1 MRYSNMM
8 ALAILGLSTLACA
21 KQESQAAD
29 TSKVAGGT
37 TSTPAA
43 ASKLGETND
52 MKTPES
58 VRYDPDLDVFYVS
71 NINGNPFQHDGNG
84 FIAVVRADSTGA
96 PIRILVEGGK
106 NGATLDAPTGLALAG
121 DTLWVAD
128 LDHVRAFN
136 RRTGAPIAEID
147 LTSQKATFLNDVA
160 VGGDGSVY
168 ITDTGLTLDAKGAM
182 AHTGVD
188 RIFKIAGGKA
198 AELRVDSLDAPNGI
212 TWDKANGRFIVAPSN
227 STGVKTWREG
237 DKATA
242 TLISGPGQYDGVE
255 VLADGRLLVTSWAD
269 SAVHVLQNGTLST
282 MVSGVNGPAD
292 IGVDT
297 KRNVLAIPRL
307 ADNKVEYYKI
317 P

>member
-1 MRYSNMM
+1 MFNLPPLPYAYDALEPTVSETTMRTHHDKHHKTYVETLNKL
-8 ALAILGLSTLACA
+8 LAEAGEAPDSLEAVIERA
-21 KQESQAAD
+21 AAD
-29 TSKVAGGT
+29 KGKLFNNAGQAWNHGFFW
-37 TSTPAA
+37 
-43 ASKLGETND
+43 EC
-52 MKTPES
+52 MTPERS
-58 VRYDPDLDVFYVS
+58 
-71 NINGNPFQHDGNG
+71 
-84 FIAVVRADSTGA
+84 
-96 PIRILVEGGK
+96 E
-106 NGATLDAPTGLALAG
+106 
-121 DTLWVAD
+121 
-128 LDHVRAFN
+128 
-136 RRTGAPIAEID
+136 PIADID